1 MVINMLR
8 ICIIYG
14 GNSVEHE
21 ISIISANSILNN
33 LDQKKYKII
42 GIYITKSG
50 SFREARI
57 SKSGLSHK
65 FVATGKK
72 IIFSIGEKNS
82 VIVKDKGQ
90 IDRKLNVDVF
100 FPIVHG
106 TGGEDGSI
114 QGLLKLLDKPFVG
127 SDITSSAICI
137 DKVIT
142 KRIFQNLSIRTTSFV
157 EITSPSWQTKRKE
170 IVRTIVLKIKLPCFI
185 KAANLGSSV
194 GVYKVKSKKDLISKI
209 GKAFN
214 YSEKVIAEE
223 AVINPNEIEVSILG
237 NEKLKVSKPGLVIP
251 SSEFYDYNA
260 KYIDGKSKLEIPWKK
275 INNDRKLSNE
285 IKNNSILAYEKIGCE
300 GMARIDFLYGKT
312 KNLQSN
318 RLYASEINTIPG
330 FTPIS
335 MYPKLLEEIGLNY
348 KKLLNELITLALQ
361 RYKREKKLKTKFL

>member
-1 MVINMLR
+1 M
-8 ICIIYG
+8 
-14 GNSVEHE
+14 
-21 ISIISANSILNN
+21 
-33 LDQKKYKII
+33 
-42 GIYITKSG
+42 
-50 SFREARI
+50 EAT
-57 SKSGLSHK
+57 L
-65 FVATGKK
+65 
-72 IIFSIGEKNS
+72 KNS

>member
-42 GIYITKSG
+42 GIYITKNG

-251 SSEFYDYNA
+251 SSEFYDYNS

-285 IKNNSILAYEKIGCE
+285 IKNNSIFYQV
-300 GMARIDFLYGKT
+300 
-312 KNLQSN
+312 QS
-318 RLYASEINTIPG
+318 IH
-330 FTPIS
+330 
-335 MYPKLLEEIGLNY
+335 
-348 KKLLNELITLALQ
+348 
-361 RYKREKKLKTKFL
+361 